1 MKAKTIAFCG
11 IDGCGKTTQLK
22 LVKDFLAP
30 KKVLIAKTSYQ
41 PLNDMGQNKILDL
54 LLEAR
59 SGFEILRYYLL
70 LQHKDINNYDFVLYD
85 RYLLCFLA
93 YAYAYDVHALRL
105 IKYFLKVI
113 KDPDLTLY
121 FDINPNLALTRI
133 LNRGKPLDKNENIDT
148 LTKAKEGYTKLMPL
162 FPNVEVIDAS
172 NDINASQKEIQK
184 ILHKNHFI

>member
-1 MKAKTIAFCG
+1 
-11 IDGCGKTTQLK
+11 
-22 LVKDFLAP
+22 
-30 KKVLIAKTSYQ
+30 
-41 PLNDMGQNKILDL
+41 MGQNKILDL

-93 YAYAYDVHALRL
+93 YAYAYDVHALKL
-105 IKYFLKVI
+105 IRYFLKVI

-172 NDINASQKEIQK
+172 NDIYNC
-184 ILHKNHFI
+184 